1 MSIEFDVGLR
11 PATGLQVASQ
21 LQWGQQLRIIG
32 KTLFLAWLA
41 AAYPLGSLLQG
52 LIAGEGP
59 FDLFNATHVASIVL
73 PLVCVFWVASV
84 LSWVARKGQHLE
96 TQAESLSPLLSEC
109 VATMSREHPEVDTHR
124 IKVVALR
131 HLTNGDYHAMR
142 TFIANQAA
150 GAMKA
155 NAQARREAE
164 ETALKD
170 AFEQIHKPCP
180 LNALATPSTNPGA

>member
-11 PATGLQVASQ
+11 PATKLQVASQ

-96 TQAESLSPLLSEC
+96 TQAEPLSPLFSEC
-109 VATMSREHPEVDTHR
+109 VATMSKEHPEVDAYR

-131 HLTNGDYHAMR
+131 LLTNGDYHAMKA
-142 TFIANQAA
+142 FIAKQAEEA
-150 GAMKA
+150 VKA
-155 NAQARREAE
+155 KLKARREAE
-164 ETALKD
+164 GTALKD

-180 LNALATPSTNPGA
+180 LNALATPPTHSGD